1 MTLASVAFYPFAG
14 LTLAAGAW
22 AVTRSEPREALGW
35 LVVSLMGMAGMF
47 LLLVAPALSAATVAG
62 ALAVAVLGGP
72 RRGEER
78 PRAIPGLGSRV
89 VGALLVGA
97 VAFVLLGTVA
107 RQYVSYGADLSKHP
121 GFGDARALGSL
132 IFTRW
137 TLAVVGLGL
146 VLGGAMLAVTRALG
160 EVPEDE

>member
-35 LVVSLMGMAGMF
+35 LVVSLMGLAGMF
-47 LLLVAPALSAATVAG
+47 LLLVAPTLSAATVVG
-62 ALAVAVLGGP
+62 GLAVAALGDPRHGDESSQVLPRLGG
-72 RRGEER
+72 
-78 PRAIPGLGSRV
+78 RV
-89 VGALLVGA
+89 VGALVVGA

-121 GFGDARALGSL
+121 GFGEARALGSL
-132 IFTRW
+132 LFTRW
-137 TLAVVGLGL
+137 TLTVVGLGL
-146 VLGGAMLAVTRALG
+146 LFGGAMLAVTRALG
-160 EVPEDE
+160 EAPDDE